1 MVGGLNYGK
10 GPGQSEFNRTTQSLR
25 APGSSFKYFIYM
37 TAMAKGMSPWNIY
50 VDKPVVYGD
59 WAPGNYEDKYYGP
72 VTLASAYAKSL
83 NMVAIQL
90 ANDVSGAAVIATAHS
105 LGVGKRLEDYRSL
118 GLGAQGM
125 TVMEMVTGYGAMAA
139 SGYPV
144 EPHGIERIRR
154 ANGQV
159 LWARRSATPP
169 RQVIDDR
176 TMRMMNYLG
185 SGVVR
190 AGTGT
195 RAQIPGREIAGKTGT
210 SNDYRD
216 AWFIGYVPGMVA
228 GVWLGN
234 DNNVSM
240 IKVTGGLL
248 AAEVW
253 HDFMVVALRDT
264 PIQQLAMPE
273 AEELP
278 METPGEVVTETPPA
292 AVVTAPPLAPETP
305 PPPLAVTP
313 VGGDG

>member
-1 MVGGLNYGK
+1 M
-10 GPGQSEFNRTTQSLR
+10 
-25 APGSSFKYFIYM
+25 
-37 TAMAKGMSPWNIY
+37 
-50 VDKPVVYGD
+50 
-59 WAPGNYEDKYYGP
+59 
-72 VTLASAYAKSL
+72 
-83 NMVAIQL
+83 
-90 ANDVSGAAVIATAHS
+90 
-105 LGVGKRLEDYRSL
+105 
-118 GLGAQGM
+118 
-125 TVMEMVTGYGAMAA
+125 
-139 SGYPV
+139 
-144 EPHGIERIRR
+144 
-154 ANGQV
+154 
-159 LWARRSATPP
+159 
-169 RQVIDDR
+169 
-176 TMRMMNYLG
+176 
-185 SGVVR
+185 R

-234 DNNVSM
+234 DNNTSM
-240 IKVTGGLL
+240 TKVTGGLL
-248 AAEVW
+248 ATEVW

-292 AVVTAPPLAPETP
+292 AIVTAPPLAPETP